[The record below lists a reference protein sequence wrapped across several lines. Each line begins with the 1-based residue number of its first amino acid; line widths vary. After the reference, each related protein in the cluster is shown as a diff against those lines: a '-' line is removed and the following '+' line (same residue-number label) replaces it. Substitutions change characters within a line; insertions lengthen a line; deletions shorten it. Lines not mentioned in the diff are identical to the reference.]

1 MSRPK
6 LRAPQAGVR
15 PPFRP
20 RARIVRRYEASVT
33 AGYAVE
39 THADDCPC
47 HVCDPAPPAAA
58 AAPRPIDPPLP
69 IVRLTFAAIV
79 TANAI
84 ANTTAHAT
92 AANHAH
98 TTANATGNATAD
110 DSYDSHDESLNSDIW
125 AKAKASNQW
134 QKDGVDQI
142 KELNAWRGTGEGN

>member
-1 MSRPK
+1 MSRPE

-20 RARIVRRYEASVT
+20 RPRIIRRYEASVPG
-33 AGYAVE
+33 GYAVE

-84 ANTTAHAT
+84 AFAWDPAGAWTALR
-92 AANHAH
+92 AALLHLS
-98 TTANATGNATAD
+98 GM
-110 DSYDSHDESLNSDIW
+110 
-125 AKAKASNQW
+125 
-134 QKDGVDQI
+134 
-142 KELNAWRGTGEGN
+142 R